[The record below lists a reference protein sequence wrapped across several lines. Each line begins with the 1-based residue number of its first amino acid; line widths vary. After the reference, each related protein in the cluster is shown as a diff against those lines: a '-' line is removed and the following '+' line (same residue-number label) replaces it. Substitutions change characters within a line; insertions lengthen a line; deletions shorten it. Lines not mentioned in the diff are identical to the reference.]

1 MSGFW
6 AEQQVGVA
14 IFLGV
19 LLAIA
24 LTNLRALKRL
34 GDYSLAPPRFP
45 TVSVLVPARNEAV
58 AIGPCLRSLLA
69 QDYPTFEVV
78 ALDDESGDGTEEV
91 LAALAAEDPRLIVL
105 QGQPVPEGWLGKHW
119 ACHQL
124 AEAARG
130 DLLLFTDADT
140 VHGPQALRYA
150 VAALE
155 VEEADLLTAFPR
167 QKLGSWAERLCIP
180 TAYWAI
186 FSLLPV
192 GLAHRLRLPGLSVAN
207 GQFLLFR
214 REAYQAV
221 GGHAAVRGNPV
232 DDIALAQRLKA
243 RGMRLRLV
251 DATGEVWCRMYRGW
265 RQVLEGFSKN
275 LFAVFQFRFLEYA
288 FAWCWLL
295 LVAWQPWVALA
306 WNLLEPG
313 TSPFVTSLA
322 LVALAEGFAL
332 WGIALWRFRF
342 PFTLLPLYPF
352 SMLAFWLIA
361 ARSVWVT
368 VRGQA
373 VWKER
378 RLPPQSVRWL

>member
-6 AEQQVGVA
+6 AEQQVGIA

-24 LTNLRALKRL
+24 LTNLRALRRL
-34 GDYSLAPPRFP
+34 GDYPAPTQYPL
-45 TVSVLVPARNEAV
+45 VSVLVPARNEAS

-69 QDYPTFEVV
+69 QEYPAFEVV
-78 ALDDESGDGTEEV
+78 VVDDESGDGTGEV
-91 LAALAAEDPRLIVL
+91 LGTLAARDARLRVL
-105 QGQPVPEGWLGKHW
+105 QGRPIPKGWIGKHW

-124 AEAARG
+124 AEAACG

-150 VAALE
+150 VGALE
-155 VEEADLLTAFPR
+155 AERADCLTAFPK
-167 QKLGSWAERLCIP
+167 QELGSWAERLCIP
-180 TAYWAI
+180 VAYWSV

-192 GLAHRLRLPGLSVAN
+192 GLAHRLRLPGLSVGN

-232 DDIALAQRLKA
+232 DDIALAQRIKA
-243 RGMRLRLV
+243 HGLPWRLV
-251 DATGEVWCRMYRGW
+251 DATDHVRCRMYRGW
-265 RQVLEGFSKN
+265 REVLEGFSKN

-295 LVAWQPWVALA
+295 LVAWQPWGALA
-306 WNLLEPG
+306 WGALEPQ

-332 WGIALWRFRF
+332 WGITLWRLRF
-342 PFTLLPLYPF
+342 PLVLLPLYPP
-352 SMLAFWLIA
+352 SMLAFWFLA
-361 ARSVWVT
+361 MRSVWIT

-373 VWKER
+373 MWKER
-378 RLPPQSVRWL
+378 RLPPQPVRWF